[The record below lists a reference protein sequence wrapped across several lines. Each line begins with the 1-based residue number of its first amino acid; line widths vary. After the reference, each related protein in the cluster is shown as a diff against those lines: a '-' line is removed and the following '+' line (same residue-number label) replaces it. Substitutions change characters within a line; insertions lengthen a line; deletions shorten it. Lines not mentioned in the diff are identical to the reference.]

1 MFKQPGT
8 QSRHIINISYVF
20 YNMLEINTKKKTHI
34 HSSNINTKESVN
46 MAVILTTSAF
56 RIINSYKFYLLK
68 ILCRTLSKCV
78 FSFLITN
85 IDISIFKA
93 DIFLAITLGFILLAT
108 PLFIYIILPQTD
120 LFVNAF
126 FYINNKICQ
135 NSFAFLYSCCPLAS
149 D

>member
-1 MFKQPGT
+1 MFLQ
-8 QSRHIINISYVF
+8 YVG
-20 YNMLEINTKKKTHI
+20 NKHEEKTHI

-68 ILCRTLSKCV
+68 ILWRTLSKCV

-85 IDISIFKA
+85 IDVSILRQIF
-93 DIFLAITLGFILLAT
+93 FLAITLGFILLAT

-120 LFVNAF
+120 LFVNYF
-126 FYINNKICQ
+126 FYINNKIGQ
-135 NSFAFLYSCCPLAS
+135 NSFAFLYFCYLLTS